1 MRIVVF
7 SDSHGD
13 IFQAIEVVR
22 RNEKE
27 KVFIFLGDGVDE
39 LETLRE
45 MYPHKEF
52 IGVRGNCDFFC
63 HLPDEYTMDADGVK
77 LICTHGH
84 LYNVKST
91 QEKLAEAARKK
102 GATVALYGHTH
113 KSLVKYDDGL
123 YLVCPG
129 SISRP
134 ADRYPTYATIDITKK
149 GIFCNIVEMKR

>member
-13 IFQAIEVVR
+13 IFQAVEVVR
-22 RNEKE
+22 RNERE

-39 LETLRE
+39 LETLKE

-63 HLPDEYTMDADGVK
+63 HLPDEYTMDVGGVK
-77 LICTHGH
+77 ILCTHGH
-84 LYNVKST
+84 LYSVKSSL
-91 QEKLAEAARKK
+91 ERISESARKK
-102 GATVALYGHTH
+102 GVTVALYGHTH
-113 KSLVKYDDGL
+113 KSLTKYDDGL

-129 SISRP
+129 SVSKP
-134 ADRYPTYATIDITKK
+134 ADRYPTYATVDITDK

>member
-13 IFQAIEVVR
+13 IFQAVEVVR

-27 KVFIFLGDGVDE
+27 KTFIFLGDGIDE
-39 LETLRE
+39 LDTLKE

-52 IGVRGNCDFFC
+52 VGVRGNCDYFS
-63 HLPDEYTMDADGVK
+63 HHPTEYMLDIAGVK
-77 LICTHGH
+77 ILCTHGH
-84 LYNVKST
+84 THHVKLST
-91 QEKLAEAARKK
+91 DSLMKMARER
-102 GATVALYGHTH
+102 GADIVLHGHTH
-113 KSLVKYDDGL
+113 KSVTRYDDGL

-129 SISRP
+129 SVSRP
-134 ADRYPTYATIDITKK
+134 MDLFPTYATIDITEK

>member
-27 KVFIFLGDGVDE
+27 KTFIFLGDGADD
-39 LETLRE
+39 LETLKE

-63 HLPDEYTMDADGVK
+63 HLPDEHTMDVGGTK
-77 LICTHGH
+77 ILCTHGH
-84 LYNVKST
+84 LHGVKYSS
-91 QEKLAEAARKK
+91 EKLAEAARKK
-102 GATVALYGHTH
+102 GVTVALYGHTH
-113 KSLVKYDDGL
+113 KSSVTYDDGL

-129 SISRP
+129 SVSKP
-134 ADRYPTYATIDITKK
+134 ADRYPTYATIDITEK
-149 GIFCNIVEMKR
+149 GIFCNIVQMKR

>member
-13 IFQAIEVVR
+13 IFQAVEVVR

-39 LETLRE
+39 LETLKE

-63 HLPDEYTMDADGVK
+63 HLPDEYTMDVDGVK
-77 LICTHGH
+77 LLCTHGH
-84 LYNVKST
+84 LYGVKST
-91 QEKLAEAARKK
+91 HEKLAESARKK
-102 GATVALYGHTH
+102 GASVALYGHTH

-134 ADRYPTYATIDITKK
+134 ADRYPSYATIDITPK
-149 GIFCNIVEMKR
+149 GIFCNIVEFKR

>member
-13 IFQAIEVVR
+13 IFQAVEVVE

-27 KVFIFLGDGVDE
+27 RVFIFLGDGVDE
-39 LETLRE
+39 LGTLKE

-63 HLPDEYTMDADGVK
+63 NLPDEYTMDIGGTRI
-77 LICTHGH
+77 LCTHGH
-84 LYNVKST
+84 LYGVKCSH
-91 QEKLAEAARKK
+91 EKLVEAARKK
-102 GATVALYGHTH
+102 GVTVALYGHTH
-113 KSLVKYDDGL
+113 KSFTKYDYGL

-129 SISRP
+129 SVSRP
-134 ADRYPTYATIDITKK
+134 ADRYPTYATIDITEK